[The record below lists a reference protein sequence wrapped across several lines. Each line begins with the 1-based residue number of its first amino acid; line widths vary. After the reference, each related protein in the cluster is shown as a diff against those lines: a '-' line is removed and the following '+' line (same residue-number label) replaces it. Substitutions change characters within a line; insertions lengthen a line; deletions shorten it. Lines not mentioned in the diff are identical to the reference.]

1 MLTRPETTNRQLQP
15 QAGFTLVEVLV
26 VLVLLG
32 VIISLAISRLSAPLT
47 EATIK
52 KSTFQI
58 AQDMQT
64 ISDAGQYYIT
74 DKNAVLTA
82 DAGGTWKT
90 EIRTGMLTSIPNPP
104 SDAKAAGFAGT
115 YGYDLNAA
123 TYNGYGSTTTTDTVI
138 FVDGLADEVCKK
150 INETYAGTTVGS
162 AIPAAIDYTKDLQ
175 CFASGGNNRVTKPI
189 FPDRTK
195 TS

>member
-1 MLTRPETTNRQLQP
+1 VPVTQNNPKPIAP

-82 DAGGTWKT
+82 DASGTWKT
-90 EIRTGMLTSIPNPP
+90 EIRTGMLTSIPNPQTMP
-104 SDAKAAGFAGT
+104 KHRASQGHT
-115 YGYDLNAA
+115 HMI
-123 TYNGYGSTTTTDTVI
+123 ST
-138 FVDGLADEVCKK
+138 
-150 INETYAGTTVGS
+150 
-162 AIPAAIDYTKDLQ
+162 
-175 CFASGGNNRVTKPI
+175 RRPI
-189 FPDRTK
+189 TGMARRQQRTQSFIWMAWRTK
-195 TS
+195 SARK